1 MSQSIAF
8 HGSDLEQVAQ
18 YYHLPQEEIICFSA
32 NVNPLGFPERTAGL
46 VCQNFSRLMTHY
58 PDREYTGLKRA
69 IGNYCHV
76 SPDYVLAG
84 NGSTEL
90 ISLLIQSSGRTR
102 AVQVGPS
109 YSEYERELMLAGISC
124 TTWYPKKEALFQPD
138 TTDLLNFLT
147 AHHADFLILC
157 NPNNPTARALSTEEI
172 AVLLEGCLK
181 ADIFVM
187 IDETYAEFADREV
200 SAMPFVSRFPNLMVI
215 RGISKFFAA
224 PGLRLGYGASGNRA
238 FLDHVKKH
246 QNPWSVNSVAAFA
259 GEHLFS
265 EEEFIV
271 KTKDLISSERAR
283 MIQGLSEI
291 PALRVYPSDSNF
303 LLVEILDS
311 SFTASSLFD
320 FLIRKKLM
328 IRDCSSFK
336 GLGTSFF
343 RFCLMLPEQNT
354 RLLLAI
360 LEYFKKTR

>member
-1 MSQSIAF
+1 
-8 HGSDLEQVAQ
+8 
-18 YYHLPQEEIICFSA
+18 
-32 NVNPLGFPERTAGL
+32 
-46 VCQNFSRLMTHY
+46 
-58 PDREYTGLKRA
+58 
-69 IGNYCHV
+69 
-76 SPDYVLAG
+76 
-84 NGSTEL
+84 
-90 ISLLIQSSGRTR
+90 
-102 AVQVGPS
+102 
-109 YSEYERELMLAGISC
+109 MLFRS
-124 TTWYPKKEALFQPD
+124 
-138 TTDLLNFLT
+138 
-147 AHHADFLILC
+147 
-157 NPNNPTARALSTEEI
+157 
-172 AVLLEGCLK
+172 
-181 ADIFVM
+181 
-187 IDETYAEFADREV
+187 
-200 SAMPFVSRFPNLMVI
+200 
-215 RGISKFFAA
+215 GISKFFAA